1 MILLADIGATNAR
14 FCVTA
19 DSFKYQNSDSFKV
32 EQYSSLEE
40 LCIGYLNKYQL
51 DTKVKKAVIGVAAPI
66 AGDTVTFVNAQ
77 ISFSVKAL
85 KENLF
90 EEGLIVVND
99 LALQAN
105 AIEKNIES
113 NELSFIGSERKQLK
127 GPKILVSPGTGLGL
141 AGIVHGEIIATEAG
155 HLNIPLDEANQN
167 LKKVVD
173 CFVLKNERLPTYE
186 DFLSGKG
193 ICYFY
198 EILSQDNQL
207 NLSSEDILM
216 NTNFEENSRET
227 IELQLHLFAS
237 YLRYVALVWGST
249 GGVYISGS
257 IANALIKRESYTSFR
272 KVFEESET
280 MHNLLKFIPLV
291 LVKAEDIGFR
301 GALELSK
308 RL

>member
-19 DSFKYQNSDSFKV
+19 DSFKYQHSDSFKV
-32 EQYSSLEE
+32 AQYSSLEE
-40 LCIGYLNKYQL
+40 LCIGYLNKYHL

-66 AGDTVTFVNAQ
+66 AGDIVTFVNAQ
-77 ISFSVKAL
+77 ISFSMQAL
-85 KENLF
+85 KESLF

-105 AIEKNIES
+105 AIEKNIDS
-113 NELSFIGSERKQLK
+113 NELSFIESEKKPLK

-141 AGIVHGEIIATEAG
+141 AGIVNGEIIATEAG
-155 HLNIPLDEANQN
+155 HLNIPLEETNKN

-173 CFVLKNERLPTYE
+173 GFILKNERLPTYE

-198 EILSQDNQL
+198 EVLSQGKQL
-207 NLSSEDILM
+207 NLSSEDILR
-216 NTNFEENSRET
+216 NNNLAENSVET
-227 IELQLHLFAS
+227 IELLLHLFAS

-257 IANALIKRESYTSFR
+257 IANSLIKRESYASFR
-272 KVFEESET
+272 KVFEDSET
-280 MHNLLKFIPLV
+280 MHDLLKVIPLV
-291 LVKAEDIGFR
+291 LVTTEDIGFR